1 MPKKFEKEFIS
12 YCENQNLEVNPYQI
26 KVIKKLEDYHNSN
39 YKSFFSKLFSKQK
52 TKKGFYLYGG
62 VGVGKT
68 MILNFFYDHLE
79 EKKLKKHFNEFM
91 LGFHDFVHEQKE
103 KNEENVINQFVKNLK
118 SKASLVY
125 FDEFQVTN
133 IVDAMILGKLF
144 EQIFKE
150 DIKII
155 FTSNTKISELYKEGL
170 QREQFIP
177 FIKIME
183 DQCMEY
189 KLKIEDDY
197 RKSNDNQKQR
207 YFFPINQETNFK
219 INKFFRMITKGKKQ
233 SSITINV
240 KGRGFKIENFY
251 EGIVRYNFNQLC
263 DQNLGAEDYL
273 AIIKSCKFIVI
284 DQIPQ
289 FNDENSNQQ
298 QRFITLLDVIY
309 DKNIYLKYRQHNNNL
324 IGSNVSLKD
333 KWLRFCKVAN
343 GNFKIQNDHN
353 LQAIINNQNLLIK
366 SNRKTLTNFIKARN
380 SFLLKRVFYLT
391 KSGVYRQTLIGNIAL
406 FIGILIKKV

>member
-12 YCENQNLEVNPYQI
+12 YCENQNLEVNPNQI
-26 KVIKKLEDYHNSN
+26 KVIKKLEDYNNSN

-79 EKKLKKHFNEFM
+79 GKKLKKHFNEFM

-103 KNEENVINQFVKNLK
+103 KNVINQFVKNLK
-118 SKASLVY
+118 SEASLVY

-155 FTSNTKISELYKEGL
+155 LTSNTKISELYKEGL

-183 DQCMEY
+183 DQSIEY
-189 KLKIEDDY
+189 ELKIEDDY

-207 YFFPINQETNFK
+207 YFFPLNQETNFK
-219 INKFFRMITKGKKQ
+219 INKFFRTITKDKKQ
-233 SSITINV
+233 SSITVNV
-240 KGRGFKIENFY
+240 KGREFKIENFY
-251 EGIVRYNFNQLC
+251 EGIVRCDFNQLC

-273 AIIKSCKFIVI
+273 EIVKNCKFMVI

-289 FNDENSNQQ
+289 FNDINSNQQ

-309 DKNIYLKYRQHNNNL
+309 DKNISLAVTADINL
-324 IGSNVSLKD
+324 DQFTSSRLLEKSFKRTISRLYELTSNEY
-333 KWLRFCKVAN
+333 N
-343 GNFKIQNDHN
+343 
-353 LQAIINNQNLLIK
+353 
-366 SNRKTLTNFIKARN
+366 
-380 SFLLKRVFYLT
+380 
-391 KSGVYRQTLIGNIAL
+391 
-406 FIGILIKKV
+406 